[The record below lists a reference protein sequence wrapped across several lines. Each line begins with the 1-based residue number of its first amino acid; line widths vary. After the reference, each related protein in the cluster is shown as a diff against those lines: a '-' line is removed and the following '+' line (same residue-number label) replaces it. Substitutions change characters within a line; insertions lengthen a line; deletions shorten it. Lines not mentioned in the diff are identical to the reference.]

1 MMKKV
6 HSILIIFLLILPCC
20 RKSDENRNMLDVARK
35 KYTFVNDFVNSFSEE
50 KLIIVMNFI
59 NNPDKYFDAI
69 KKIPRLF
76 AYFEVLDRLAETDE
90 KYDEMSFV
98 SFLDNNF
105 NEGKLTEKKVNILT
119 FLLLNSKGYFGEIL
133 ADKYSKL
140 FSKFTDVFISY
151 LSKRSDWKRIVN
163 LLGAGDW
170 QVFKTSAEKLGDSG
184 FEGEFKRFVLA
195 PIDKEGKRN
204 IK

>member
-1 MMKKV
+1 
-6 HSILIIFLLILPCC
+6 
-20 RKSDENRNMLDVARK
+20 MLDVARK

-140 FSKFTDVFISY
+140 FSKFTEKFLIVFA
-151 LSKRSDWKRIVN
+151 KEPDWKRIVYS
-163 LLGAGDW
+163 LDAGDW
-170 QVFKTSAEKLGDSG
+170 ETFKRAVEKLKDSG
-184 FEGEFKRFVLA
+184 FEGEFKRYVLA
-195 PIDKEGKRN
+195 PLDKEGKRI

>member
-1 MMKKV
+1 MSKKV
-6 HSILIIFLLILPCC
+6 CAILIIFLLVSFYC
-20 RKSDENRNMLDVARK
+20 RKSDENRNMLDVARE
-35 KYTFVNDFVNSFSEE
+35 KYTFVNDFLNSFSEE

-98 SFLDNNF
+98 SFLDKNF
-105 NEGKLTEKKVNILT
+105 NEGKLTEKRLKILT
-119 FLLLNSKGYFGEIL
+119 FLLLNAPGYFGEIIV
-133 ADKYSKL
+133 DKYLEL
-140 FSKFTDVFISY
+140 FKESNDIFLAY
-151 LSKRSDWKRIVN
+151 LSNRADWQQVVDS
-163 LLGAGDW
+163 LGTGDW
-170 QVFKTSAEKLGDSG
+170 GSFVASVKKLGDSG
-184 FEGEFKRFVLA
+184 FEGEFKRYVLA
-195 PIDKEGKRN
+195 PLDKEGKRI